1 MGLLAYDISLS
12 TRREVTGMQSKKT
25 TKKSK
30 KARPTSRSKAA
41 SKVARLVRL
50 KPGGVSIASPA
61 NNGSFKDGDDFG
73 PHPIRRN
80 PETAEER
87 EKREKRLAAR
97 KALTL
102 KAFRMAYENHHSRKS
117 S

>member
-1 MGLLAYDISLS
+1 
-12 TRREVTGMQSKKT
+12 MQSKKA

-30 KARPTSRSKAA
+30 KAHPKSRNKAA
-41 SKVARLVRL
+41 SGVVRLAVL
-50 KPGGVSIASPA
+50 KPGEGSIARLA
-61 NNGSFKDGDDFG
+61 NNGSFKDGDDIG
-73 PHPIRRN
+73 PYPIRRN
-80 PETAEER
+80 PETDEER

>member
-1 MGLLAYDISLS
+1 M
-12 TRREVTGMQSKKT
+12 
-25 TKKSK
+25 
-30 KARPTSRSKAA
+30 
-41 SKVARLVRL
+41 ARLVSL
-50 KPGGVSIASPA
+50 KPGGVSIASLV
-61 NNGSFKDGDDFG
+61 NEDSFKDGDDS
-73 PHPIRRN
+73 PCPCPIRRN

-102 KAFRMAYENHHSRKS
+102 KAFRMAYENYHSRKS

>member
-1 MGLLAYDISLS
+1 
-12 TRREVTGMQSKKT
+12 MQSKKT

-30 KARPTSRSKAA
+30 KGRPTSRNKPANGE
-41 SKVARLVRL
+41 ARVIIL
-50 KPGGVSIASPA
+50 KPGEVSIPRLLDED
-61 NNGSFKDGDDFG
+61 SFKDGDDFG
-73 PHPIRRN
+73 PYPTRRN
-80 PETAEER
+80 PETSEER

>member
-1 MGLLAYDISLS
+1 M
-12 TRREVTGMQSKKT
+12 GMQSKKA

-30 KARPTSRSKAA
+30 KARPTSRNKSA
-41 SKVARLVRL
+41 SGVARLVIL
-50 KPGGVSIASPA
+50 KPGKVSIASLA
-61 NNGSFKDGDDFG
+61 NKDSFKDGDDFG
-73 PHPIRRN
+73 PYPIRRN

-87 EKREKRLAAR
+87 EKREKRLEAR

>member
-1 MGLLAYDISLS
+1 
-12 TRREVTGMQSKKT
+12 MQSKKT

-30 KARPTSRSKAA
+30 KTPPTSRNKPASRAA
-41 SKVARLVRL
+41 RVAVL
-50 KPGGVSIASPA
+50 KPGEVSIASIA
-61 NNGSFKDGDDFG
+61 NKDSFKDGDDFG
-73 PHPIRRN
+73 PYPIRRN
-80 PETAEER
+80 PDIAEE
-87 EKREKRLAAR
+87 REKRLAAR

>member
-1 MGLLAYDISLS
+1 MGLLAYGISLS
-12 TRREVTGMQSKKT
+12 TRREVTGMQSKKP

-30 KARPTSRSKAA
+30 KARPTSRSKPA

-50 KPGGVSIASPA
+50 KPGGVSIASLA
-61 NNGSFKDGDDFG
+61 NNGSFKDDDDFG

-80 PETAEER
+80 PETAEE
-87 EKREKRLAAR
+87 REKRLAAR